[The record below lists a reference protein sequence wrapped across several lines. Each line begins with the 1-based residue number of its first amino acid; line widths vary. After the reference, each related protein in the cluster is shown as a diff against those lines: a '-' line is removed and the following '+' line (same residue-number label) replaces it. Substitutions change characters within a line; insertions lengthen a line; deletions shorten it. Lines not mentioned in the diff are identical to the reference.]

1 MLLNKVSNINENLQ
15 LENEKISKQIIQL
28 VQLLQTKDKHI
39 ASINKDSQ
47 KDYKLIFKK
56 EYEEKLMSSLLKL
69 LVKRKLNLV
78 VNKKERSFFI
88 WRFKSNLFS
97 NIEKIQLFFKNELKI
112 LENNRTINNTFKSL
126 GIENNRFS
134 FIKNISKVFHKN
146 VDNFDLK
153 INKFNF
159 NFLSTSKFLDR
170 IIQIFTNK
178 RKILYSNSFSQ
189 ILKFSYFSVVKSKM
203 LIFKKI
209 LINKKLKYILNQKYI
224 RSIKKYFDHLK
235 TEIILNNKIKET
247 SDLNLQSQPE
257 IINSNNKLN
266 KILILIQSKFSN
278 NYKIKLALER
288 WKNFILKSKSIEHID
303 LINSYKNIEDEFS
316 NKISEIEKA
325 YESNVGDIL
334 RKNKDLD
341 RKLREANKELEKY
354 RMTIEV
360 QSENIEELSEIIEK
374 SRNEDQGLVEM
385 KNKINILH
393 EKYENELKSLRSENE
408 NMRENFEELSHNL
421 KNEKIQNKELEKKL
435 TVLNS
440 INEKLKQEM
449 TDLLKKHENLKI
461 LSSQTADELIKT
473 NQEITKLRSE
483 HKFLTEAKNNLTAN
497 LEKINNEISSRDR
510 LIKQLKLNE
519 DTLNHQFQMD
529 RERIEN
535 KFLNEKNNLLEK
547 IDLLEKEKDM
557 TRDQIKNLNKENKN
571 LNEKLRGLSDYS
583 TLKKEVIH
591 LRDKVVSF
599 ENENTS
605 VKLQNLNLQKQ
616 IEGLI
621 DTVATE
627 NRKYEITKLEVK

>member
-1 MLLNKVSNINENLQ
+1 M
-15 LENEKISKQIIQL
+15 
-28 VQLLQTKDKHI
+28 
-39 ASINKDSQ
+39 
-47 KDYKLIFKK
+47 F
-56 EYEEKLMSSLLKL
+56 
-69 LVKRKLNLV
+69 
-78 VNKKERSFFI
+78 
-88 WRFKSNLFS
+88 
-97 NIEKIQLFFKNELKI
+97 ELI

-126 GIENNRFS
+126 GVENNRFS

-159 NFLSTSKFLDR
+159 NILSTSKFFNR
-170 IIQIFTNK
+170 INEIFTNK
-178 RKILYSNSFSQ
+178 KKILYSNSFSQ
-189 ILKFSYFSVVKSKM
+189 LLKFSYFSVVKSKM

-235 TEIILNNKIKET
+235 IEIILTKNKET
-247 SDLNLQSQPE
+247 SELNLQSQSE
-257 IINSNNKLN
+257 IINSNQLS

-278 NYKIKLALER
+278 TYIIKLALER
-288 WKNFILKSKSIEHID
+288 WKNFILKSKTLEHID

-341 RKLREANKELEKY
+341 RKLREANRELEKY

-408 NMRENFEELSHNL
+408 NMRENFEEMSHNL

-440 INEKLKQEM
+440 INEKIKQEM
-449 TDLLKKHENLKI
+449 ADLFKKHENLKI
-461 LSSQTADELIKT
+461 LSSQSADELIKT

-510 LIKQLKLNE
+510 LLKQLKLNE

-535 KFLNEKNNLLEK
+535 KFMIEKNNLLEK

-627 NRKYEITKLEVK
+627 NRKYEITKLEVKIIFKKIKI